1 MKRGSWI
8 FIALLALICF
18 LPLTAR
24 TGEQDTSPAVQL
36 QASDH
41 FDGEKYFNPAG
52 PDALSSASQTQ
63 RRSRFW
69 WLWRWMFDNNSWP
82 DPTDAT
88 VYSPGPPPAPR
99 VPPGALRVTPVGH
112 ATFLVQM
119 DGLNILFDPIWSER
133 CSPISWAGPRRHK
146 EPGIRFEDLPPIDVV
161 LISHNHYDHLDLPTL
176 ERLAQ
181 RGTPRALA
189 PLGNR
194 ELIQEAGIPS
204 VTELDWWESVPL
216 SPEVTVTFVPAR
228 HFSARTLWD
237 RNRTLWGGFVISG
250 PSGNLFHAGDTG
262 YGPHFRQI
270 ADRFSPIKVAL
281 LPISPFRPQRHA
293 QDFTAANFSSV
304 HIGPAEAVQAHLDLG
319 AQTSIAG
326 HYQVF
331 HLGTDGFDDA
341 VNELASTLEE
351 RDLPA
356 EAFIVPTLGRAV
368 DVDTGIAEISGPA
381 EWKLS
386 AASCG
391 ESSILAYPAASCAEW
406 LAGGFEKLSAY
417 R

>member
-1 MKRGSWI
+1 MLRRRPARRRGGAGSGGSG
-8 FIALLALICF
+8 AGCSTTTRGPTLA
-18 LPLTAR
+18 
-24 TGEQDTSPAVQL
+24 
-36 QASDH
+36 
-41 FDGEKYFNPAG
+41 
-52 PDALSSASQTQ
+52 
-63 RRSRFW
+63 
-69 WLWRWMFDNNSWP
+69 
-82 DPTDAT
+82 DAT

-99 VPPGALRVTPVGH
+99 VPLGTLRVTPVGH

-189 PLGNR
+189 PLGNG
-194 ELIQEAGIPS
+194 ELIREAGIPS

-216 SPEVTVTFVPAR
+216 SPEVTVTLVPAR

-237 RNRTLWGGFVISG
+237 RNRTLWGGFVVSG

-270 ADRFSPIKVAL
+270 AERFSPIKVAL
-281 LPISPFRPQRHA
+281 LPISPFRPQRDA

-304 HIGPAEAVQAHLDLG
+304 HMGPAEAVRAHLDLG

-326 HYQVF
+326 HFQVF

-341 VNELASTLEE
+341 VNELALTLKERNVSTRGVHRADARPGCRRGHRHCRNLRPGGME
-351 RDLPA
+351 
-356 EAFIVPTLGRAV
+356 TLRSKMRRIFDPRLSRGKLRGMARGRIRE
-368 DVDTGIAEISGPA
+368 TKRISMRGQ
-381 EWKLS
+381 
-386 AASCG
+386 
-391 ESSILAYPAASCAEW
+391 
-406 LAGGFEKLSAY
+406 
-417 R
+417 